1 MERLAVPA
9 APANTLNINVFQ
21 SMQEDYPMNGSVSL
35 STMPGQSGQAYSP
48 NSMPETEVDS
58 VTQGIE
64 SHPGMFALRRFGEQ
78 MRKKPL
84 DAAALR
90 AFFASTAEFFRE
102 IPGGILA
109 LALRVTDDWMP
120 HERFGAVAKGA
131 QILYSAVDEFGLHQL
146 RRGVQASHHAFF
158 LDTAAAFGVT
168 RSALDDAVAIT
179 QAAREMA
186 ALTALFYRRRPLGES
201 LGFHLA
207 SELTSDVE
215 FTLCLEGFQA
225 HAERYGLSGP
235 DDPKLGF
242 YLIHTQVEPM
252 HGSSSR
258 TAVFDYLQRRPDCAG
273 EVTAGADA
281 FMDGYGR
288 FFATLSERLS
298 APVLRQVA

>member
-1 MERLAVPA
+1 MNNPISLAP
-9 APANTLNINVFQ
+9 I
-21 SMQEDYPMNGSVSL
+21 
-35 STMPGQSGQAYSP
+35 PGQPAQAFSP
-48 NSMPETEVDS
+48 ISSLEAEADS
-58 VTQGIE
+58 VALRIE

-84 DAAALR
+84 DAAALSV
-90 AFFASTAEFFRE
+90 FFASTAEFFRE
-102 IPGGILA
+102 VPGGILA

-120 HERFGAVAKGA
+120 YERFGAVAKGA
-131 QILYSAVDEFGLHQL
+131 QVLYSAVDEFGLHQL

-158 LDTAAAFGVT
+158 LETAAAFGVT
-168 RSALDDAVAIT
+168 RSALDDPLSIT

-186 ALTALFYRRRPLGES
+186 ALTALFYRRRPIGES

-225 HAERYGLSGP
+225 HAARYGLTGP

-258 TAVFDYLQRRPDCAG
+258 AAVLDYLQRRPDRSG
-273 EVTAGADA
+273 EIAAGADA

-288 FFATLSERLS
+288 FFATLTERLN

>member
-1 MERLAVPA
+1 
-9 APANTLNINVFQ
+9 
-21 SMQEDYPMNGSVSL
+21 MNGSTTL
-35 STMPGQSGQAYSP
+35 STIP
-48 NSMPETEVDS
+48 NPSTQVFTPIPSPETAVDS
-58 VTQGIE
+58 VAFSIE

-90 AFFASTAEFFRE
+90 IFFASTAEFFRE
-102 IPGGILA
+102 VPGGILA

-158 LDTAAAFGVT
+158 LETAAAFGVT
-168 RSALDDAVAIT
+168 RSALDDTVAIT

-186 ALTALFYRRRPLGES
+186 ALTALFYRRRPVGES

-225 HAERYGLSGP
+225 HAESYGLSGP

-258 TAVFDYLQRRPDCAG
+258 RAVLDYLQRRPDCTG
-273 EVTAGADA
+273 EIAAGADA

-288 FFATLSERLS
+288 FFTTLSERLS
-298 APVLRQVA
+298 AQVLRQVA